1 MALITQTPKR
11 FGFLPNFSEDEDE
24 DIFQAGAGIPKPRR
38 FTGGLQQPQ
47 DVFAGPPP
55 GTGAGQRRTSRALTE
70 GVEKT
75 PTEEEIKTG
84 PDGGQPETRTGIV
97 TAAVISGVIAAAS
110 TAAAAG
116 SAASSEEAAEQESKK
131 QRAESKRQ
139 FDLRLKEEQR
149 AQNLKGLEFLER
161 GRERAVAAGRQRS
174 NFGSDLLKAMK
185 LRGAGG

>member
-24 DIFQAGAGIPKPRR
+24 DIFQAGAGIPQPRR
-38 FTGGLQQPQ
+38 FTGGLQQPK

-55 GTGAGQRRTSRALTE
+55 GTGGEQRRTSRALTE
-70 GVEKT
+70 GVKET

-84 PDGGQPETRTGIV
+84 PDGQPETRTGIV
-97 TAAVISGVIAAAS
+97 TAAVIGAVAAAAS

-116 SAASSEEAAEQESKK
+116 SAASAAEAEEQTAEKA
-131 QRAESKRQ
+131 RAESKRQ

-174 NFGSDLLKAMK
+174 NFGSDLLKAMN